1 MYMQLIE
8 CLADRVDL
16 VLFQVSF
23 TQCQYRLVEAKH
35 RDSGLKQ
42 KQDTC
47 TDLLCILTQTQLFYN
62 W

>member
-1 MYMQLIE
+1 MYMHLIE

-42 KQDTC
+42 KQDTR
-47 TDLLCILTQTQLFYN
+47 TDLCILIQTQLFYN